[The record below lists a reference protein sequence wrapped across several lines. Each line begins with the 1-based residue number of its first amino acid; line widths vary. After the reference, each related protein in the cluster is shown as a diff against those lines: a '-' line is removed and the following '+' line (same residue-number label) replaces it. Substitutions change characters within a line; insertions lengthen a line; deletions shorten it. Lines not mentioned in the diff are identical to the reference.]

1 MFSGLGISGPKTS
14 VDDVVS
20 GLGGTGGSAARVG
33 CVMKASRLELWRP
46 SVDDIL
52 GGGSGR
58 DLLDSGVSVQ
68 LLWI

>member
-1 MFSGLGISGPKTS
+1 MFSVLGISGPKTS
-14 VDDVVS
+14 VDDVIS
-20 GLGGTGGSAARVG
+20 GLGGTGGSTARVG
-33 CVMKASRLELWRP
+33 WVMKTSRRELFRP

-52 GGGSGR
+52 GGGSGL